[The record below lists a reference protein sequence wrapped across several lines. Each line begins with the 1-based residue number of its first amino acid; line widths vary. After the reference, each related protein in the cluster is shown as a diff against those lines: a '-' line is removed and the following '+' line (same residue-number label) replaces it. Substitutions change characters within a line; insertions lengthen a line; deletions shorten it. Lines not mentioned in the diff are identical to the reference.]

1 VDNQPLS
8 PATDTG
14 SSPLAF
20 GGVNKG
26 WLSLAAALW
35 AGILGL
41 GLYAE
46 QWWVLLL
53 PFGLGLALLV
63 IYRMD
68 WALYALAA
76 LTPLSILI
84 DDASLGFAIQ
94 IPTDPLMIMISA
106 ALIARWVLLE
116 APSAAI
122 LRNPITVC
130 LGLWVLWMTYIIPA
144 SSQPLV
150 SLKFVLSN
158 AWKIIP
164 CYFGTIM
171 LFGQS
176 SRVVRFWWLYLVP
189 LTLVAIWSLWH
200 HAEDGFTKEASYWA
214 SEPFVINH
222 GIYGAML
229 GFVIPLVTLHLLR
242 PEVFLRLVWIR
253 PVLLTLLT
261 ILIIAVIMSY
271 TRAAWVSLAA
281 ALGFYL
287 LLLFRIRFRWLM
299 LLALVTTTL
308 IAVNS
313 GPLLMYLMRN
323 KTDSQDRLDKHL
335 ESISNVRS
343 DASNLE
349 RLNRW
354 ASGLR
359 MFSERPWLGWG
370 PGTYMMQYAPF
381 QNPYEKTII
390 STNNAD
396 VGGIHSEYFGPL
408 VESGIPGFVFF
419 VGILLAS
426 LQRGMSLWYR
436 LKDAQQQRDRL
447 VLLCAMLGLVT
458 YYTHGFLNNYLDMDK
473 TALLFWSG
481 LAIITAMDMRYPS
494 GTRGVSR

>member
-1 VDNQPLS
+1 MEDQRLPLVKNS
-8 PATDTG
+8 DHYNFSFWGNNPWCIAIAG
-14 SSPLAF
+14 MVWALA
-20 GGVNKG
+20 
-26 WLSLAAALW
+26 L
-35 AGILGL
+35 IL

-46 QWWVLLL
+46 QWWILLL
-53 PFGLGLALLV
+53 PFALGLALLV

-68 WALYALAA
+68 WALYALATI
-76 LTPLSILI
+76 TPLSILI

-94 IPTDPLMIMISA
+94 IPTDPLMIMISS
-106 ALIARWVLLE
+106 ALIMRWILLKPPSSAVLW
-116 APSAAI
+116 
-122 LRNPITVC
+122 NPITVF
-130 LGLWVLWMTYIIPA
+130 LGLWMLWMTYIIPV
-144 SSQPLV
+144 SSQPIV
-150 SLKFVLSN
+150 SVKFILSN

-164 CYFGTIM
+164 CYFGAIM
-171 LFGQS
+171 LFRESG
-176 SRVVRFWWLYLVP
+176 RAIRFWWLYLIP
-189 LTLVAIWSLWH
+189 LTFVAVWSLWH

-229 GFVIPLVTLHLLR
+229 GFMIPLVILHLIR
-242 PEVFLRLVWIR
+242 PYAFFRLIWIR
-253 PVLLTLLT
+253 PILLALLIVLV
-261 ILIIAVIMSY
+261 IAVTMSY
-271 TRAAWVSLAA
+271 TRAAWASLIA

-287 LLLFRIRFRWLM
+287 FLLLKIQFRWLM
-299 LLALVTTTL
+299 LLAILATTL
-308 IAVNS
+308 IAINS

-354 ASGLR
+354 ASGFR
-359 MFSERPWLGWG
+359 MLSERPWMGWG
-370 PGTYMMQYAPF
+370 PGTYMLEYAPF

-408 VESGIPGFVFF
+408 IESGIPGFLFF

-436 LKDAQQQRDRL
+436 LKDEDQQRDRL
-447 VLLCAMLGLVT
+447 ILLCAMLGLVT
-458 YYTHGFLNNYLDMDK
+458 YYTHGFFNNYLDMDK
-473 TALLFWSG
+473 TAFLFWSG
-481 LAIITAMDMRYPS
+481 LALITSMDARYTS
-494 GTRGVSR
+494 ET

>member
-1 VDNQPLS
+1 LKDKGLIHWPLS
-8 PATDTG
+8 R
-14 SSPLAF
+14 SNSW
-20 GGVNKG
+20 
-26 WLSLAAALW
+26 WLLT
-35 AGILGL
+35 AGAVWMLTMGM

-53 PFGLGLALLV
+53 PFALGLGLMV

-68 WALYALAA
+68 WALYALAL
-76 LTPLSILI
+76 LTPLSILV

-94 IPTDPLMIMISA
+94 IPTDPLMIMISG
-106 ALIARWVLLE
+106 ALIARWILLEPPSSAVLL
-116 APSAAI
+116 
-122 LRNPITVC
+122 NPITVC
-130 LGLWVLWMTYIIPA
+130 LGLWVLWMAYIVPA
-144 SSQPLV
+144 SSQPVV

-164 CYFGTIM
+164 CYFGAIM
-171 LFGQS
+171 LFGESQ
-176 SRVVRFWWLYLVP
+176 RVIRFWWLYLIP
-189 LTLVAIWSLWH
+189 LAFVAVWSIVH

-229 GFVIPLVTLHLLR
+229 AFMIPLVVIHLIQ
-242 PEVFLRLVWIR
+242 PHTFLNLVWIR
-253 PVLLTLLT
+253 PLLLALL
-261 ILIIAVIMSY
+261 ILLGIAVIMSY

-281 ALGFYL
+281 AMAFYGL
-287 LLLFRIRFRWLM
+287 LLLKIRFRWLM
-299 LLALVTTTL
+299 LLAIIGSTI
-308 IAVNS
+308 IALNS

-359 MFSERPWLGWG
+359 MFSERPWIGWG

-408 VESGIPGFVFF
+408 VESGIPGFIFF
-419 VGILLAS
+419 TGILLAS

-436 LKDAQQQRDRL
+436 LKNENQQRDRL
-447 VLLCAMLGLVT
+447 LVLIALLGLVT

-473 TALLFWSG
+473 TAMLFWSG
-481 LAIITAMDMRYPS
+481 LALITAMDLRYPS
-494 GTRGVSR
+494 KNLAYPSKVREESR

>member
-1 VDNQPLS
+1 MNPLFIT
-8 PATDTG
+8 AIV
-14 SSPLAF
+14 
-20 GGVNKG
+20 GVV
-26 WLSLAAALW
+26 WALSLAV
-35 AGILGL
+35 

-53 PFGLGLALLV
+53 PFGLGLVVLV
-63 IYRMD
+63 VYRMD
-68 WALYALAA
+68 WALYALSM
-76 LTPLSILI
+76 LTPLSVLI
-84 DDASLGFAIQ
+84 DDPSLGFAIQ
-94 IPTDPLMIMISA
+94 IPTDPLMILISG
-106 ALIARWVLLE
+106 ALLARWILLE
-116 APSAAI
+116 PPSSVI

-130 LGLWVLWMTYIIPA
+130 ILLWMLWMIYIIPA

-150 SLKFVLSN
+150 SFKFVLSN

-164 CYFGTIM
+164 CYFGSIM
-171 LFGQS
+171 LF
-176 SRVVRFWWLYLVP
+176 RVGDRALRFWWLYLLP
-189 LTLVAIWSLWH
+189 LTFVAVWSLWH

-229 GFVIPLVTLHLLR
+229 GFLIPLVTLHLVR
-242 PEVFLRLVWIR
+242 PQAFLRLVWIY
-253 PVLLTLLT
+253 VLLRFK
-261 ILIIAVIMSY
+261 IQ
-271 TRAAWVSLAA
+271 
-281 ALGFYL
+281 
-287 LLLFRIRFRWLM
+287 FRWLM
-299 LLALVTTTL
+299 LLAVIVSTL
-308 IAVNS
+308 IALNS

-370 PGTYMMQYAPF
+370 PGTYMMEYAPF

-408 VESGIPGFVFF
+408 VESGIPGFLCF

-426 LQRGMSLWYR
+426 LQRGMSLCYR
-436 LKDAQQQRDRL
+436 LKEPNQQRDRL
-447 VLLCAMLGLVT
+447 LLLCAMLGLVT

-473 TALLFWSG
+473 TALLFWSSLG
-481 LAIITAMDMRYPS
+481 LITAMDARYPS
-494 GTRGVSR
+494 DQRGVSQ